1 MDKTCQPV
9 SSTRQLSARGRL
21 WLVHNDHVM
30 DVEWFDWSMQSDAVK
45 THHVDTAVAK
55 TLGEF
60 QN

>member
-1 MDKTCQPV
+1 
-9 SSTRQLSARGRL
+9 
-21 WLVHNDHVM
+21 
-30 DVEWFDWSMQSDAVK
+30 VEWFDWSMQSDAVK